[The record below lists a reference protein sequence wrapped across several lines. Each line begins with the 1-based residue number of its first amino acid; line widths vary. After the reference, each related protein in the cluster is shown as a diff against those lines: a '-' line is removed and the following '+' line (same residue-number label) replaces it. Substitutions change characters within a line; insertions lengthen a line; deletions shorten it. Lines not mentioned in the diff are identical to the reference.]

1 MNSDRIKTSIENIFQ
16 EDRRWSHQPYKSRRI
31 VFWYDP
37 EKQFQD
43 IFDQLQFTSEST
55 AETTPEIIKYQLGD
69 NAFTTKYH
77 LLIKHPDQ
85 NFLIYA
91 PFKEP
96 APEDNW
102 LIDIQ
107 LYSQT
112 FSADPAA
119 MLFADLNFHQRSLE
133 NIIRQHLKFFDSRKR
148 RDAIFNM
155 RLDVDTSDREF
166 LLAMLSV
173 LAGIKVANADM
184 LLRQVLSA
192 GLLESDNKHWLE
204 FQKFNLDTA
213 FWEIVKESTG
223 FDSSKRSLQKLL
235 NSLLISHLQMTLR
248 CKLPE
253 SLSAYTLP
261 SSQKAYA
268 FIEHWAND
276 RTDGDQWISL
286 IKQVEK
292 ELQIQSAIA
301 DLLPEHIYQ
310 SNTFECI
317 DFMLMRACVR
327 EIKAQASDLKRW
339 QKWFNMRRTFIWCE
353 KYPTYAN
360 TYEALAAAIELL
372 EMKESFS
379 ISAPL
384 LPHWE
389 KGLGDEGNSSTSA
402 SKLFKLYTQSLY
414 LADRLYRKFIV
425 ASDDSVPILR
435 EQGVIEY
442 IENLYVNWF
451 LDNLGQAWTEAIA
464 PLQVNNQINN
474 QTNWQLE
481 GIPSQQKFFQ
491 NYVQQILQTSDREKV
506 FVIISDAMRYEVAS
520 ELKEQIAK
528 ELRGNIAIKAQLGIL
543 PSITSL
549 GMAALLSG
557 TSLEFSND
565 FKDVLRDG
573 LSTQGSEARQ
583 KVLQKTAQVDA
594 TVISATDLIKMTV
607 DEGREQIKPY
617 RLIYIYHDSIDSIGD
632 KPASERQVMTA
643 CEMAI
648 TELLKL
654 VKRICNS
661 LNGTQVF
668 ITADHGFLY
677 QRKAIA
683 EADKLPLPND
693 SDILKTSRRYYLQNS
708 LRNSLQDM
716 STTSPSPITHYQS
729 PILEFAIPDNTQN
742 LCVVVPRGN
751 LRFAKQGGGSQF
763 VHGGASL
770 QEICV
775 PVISYHHKRA
785 EKGDEDRIQKVG
797 VQINARSRR
806 VTNNRFSISIL
817 QTDPVIGRWR
827 SRSITVALYDPQTN
841 SPITDIKAIE
851 LNSDHPQPTERE
863 FPQTLTVTVG
873 NPPVSAYLIIRD
885 RDDDSELL
893 REAWTVSLAISNDF
907 GDF

>member
-16 EDRRWSHQPYKSRRI
+16 DDRRWSHQPYKSRRI

-43 IFDQLQFTSEST
+43 IFDELQFI
-55 AETTPEIIKYQLGD
+55 PEIFPEIVKYQLGD

-77 LLIKHPDQ
+77 LLIKHPEQ

-91 PFKEP
+91 PFSEP
-96 APEDNW
+96 SSEDNW

-107 LYSQT
+107 TYSQT

-119 MLFADLNFHQRSLE
+119 LLFADLNFHQRSLE
-133 NIIRQHLKFFDSRKR
+133 SIIRQHLKFFDNRKR
-148 RDAIFNM
+148 KESIFNM
-155 RLDVDTSDREF
+155 CLSAETSDREF

-213 FWEIVKESTG
+213 FWEIVRESTG
-223 FDSSKRSLQKLL
+223 FDQSKRSLQKLL
-235 NSLLISHLQMTLR
+235 NCLLISHLQMTLR
-248 CKLPE
+248 GKLPE
-253 SLSAYTLP
+253 SLSAYTLT

-276 RTDGDQWISL
+276 RTDGDQWSILS
-286 IKQVEK
+286 KQIEVEL
-292 ELQIQSAIA
+292 EIESAIA

-360 TYEALAAAIELL
+360 TYEALASAIELL
-372 EMKESFS
+372 EMKTSLFPNLGDDGSFS
-379 ISAPL
+379 KSSAP
-384 LPHWE
+384 E
-389 KGLGDEGNSSTSA
+389 
-402 SKLFKLYTQSLY
+402 LFKIYAQSLH

-425 ASDDSVPILR
+425 ASDNSVPILR

-451 LDNLGQAWTEAIA
+451 LDNLGKAWTEAIA
-464 PLQVNNQINN
+464 PLQINNQINN
-474 QTNWQLE
+474 QANWQLE
-481 GIPSQQKFFQ
+481 GISSQQKFFQ
-491 NYVQQILQTSDREKV
+491 NYIQRILQTSDREKV
-506 FVIISDAMRYEVAS
+506 FVIISDALRYEVAS
-520 ELKEQIAK
+520 ELKEQIEK
-528 ELRGNIAIKAQLGIL
+528 ELRGNIEIEAQLGLL

-557 TSLEFSND
+557 TSLEFTND

-573 LSTQGSEARQ
+573 LSTQGAEARQ
-583 KVLQKTAQVDA
+583 KVLQKTSQVDA
-594 TVISATDLIKMTV
+594 TVVSATDLIKMTV

-617 RLIYIYHDSIDSIGD
+617 RLIYIYHDNIDSIGD
-632 KPASERQVMTA
+632 KPASERQVMAA
-643 CEMAI
+643 CETAI
-648 TELLKL
+648 AELLKL

-661 LNGTQVF
+661 LNGTHVF

-693 SDILKTSRRYYLQNS
+693 ADLLKSSRRYYLRPS
-708 LRNSLQDM
+708 LKDM
-716 STTSPSPITHYQS
+716 PKASPSPNSHT
-729 PILEFAIPDNTQN
+729 LEFAIPNHIQN
-742 LCVVVPRGN
+742 LSVVVPRSN
-751 LRFAKQGGGSQF
+751 LRFAKQGAGSQF

-775 PVISYHHKRA
+775 PVISYRHKRA

-817 QTDPVIGRWR
+817 QTDSVIGRWR
-827 SRSITVALYDPQTN
+827 SRSITIALYDPQTN
-841 SPITDIKAIE
+841 SPITDIKALE
-851 LNSDHPQPTERE
+851 LNSDSPQPTERE

-893 REAWTVSLAISNDF
+893 RETWTVSLAISNDF

>member
-16 EDRRWSHQPYKSRRI
+16 DDRRWSHQPYKSRRI

-43 IFDQLQFTSEST
+43 IFDELQFI
-55 AETTPEIIKYQLGD
+55 PEIFPEIVKYQLGD

-77 LLIKHPDQ
+77 LLIKHPEQ

-91 PFKEP
+91 PFSEP
-96 APEDNW
+96 SSEDNW

-107 LYSQT
+107 TYSQT

-119 MLFADLNFHQRSLE
+119 LLFADLNFHQRSLE
-133 NIIRQHLKFFDSRKR
+133 SIIRQHLKFFDNRKR
-148 RDAIFNM
+148 KESIFNM
-155 RLDVDTSDREF
+155 CLSAETSDREF

-213 FWEIVKESTG
+213 FWEIVRESTG
-223 FDSSKRSLQKLL
+223 FDQSKRSLQKLL
-235 NSLLISHLQMTLR
+235 NCLLISHLQMTLR
-248 CKLPE
+248 GKLPE
-253 SLSAYTLP
+253 SLSAYTLT

-276 RTDGDQWISL
+276 RTDGDQWSILSRQ
-286 IKQVEK
+286 IEVEL
-292 ELQIQSAIA
+292 EIESAIA

-360 TYEALAAAIELL
+360 TYEALASAIELL
-372 EMKESFS
+372 EMKTSLFPSLGDDGSFS
-379 ISAPL
+379 KSSAP
-384 LPHWE
+384 E
-389 KGLGDEGNSSTSA
+389 
-402 SKLFKLYTQSLY
+402 LFKIYAQSLH

-425 ASDDSVPILR
+425 ASDNSVPILR

-464 PLQVNNQINN
+464 PLQINNQINN
-474 QTNWQLE
+474 QANWQLE
-481 GIPSQQKFFQ
+481 GISSQQKFFQ
-491 NYVQQILQTSDREKV
+491 NYIQRILQTSDREKV
-506 FVIISDAMRYEVAS
+506 FVIISDALRYEVAS
-520 ELKEQIAK
+520 ELKEQIEK
-528 ELRGNIAIKAQLGIL
+528 ELRGNIEIEAQLGLL

-557 TSLEFSND
+557 TSLEFTND

-573 LSTQGSEARQ
+573 LSTQGAEARQ
-583 KVLQKTAQVDA
+583 KVLQKTSQVDA
-594 TVISATDLIKMTV
+594 TVVSATDLIKMTV

-617 RLIYIYHDSIDSIGD
+617 RLIYIYHDNIDSIGD
-632 KPASERQVMTA
+632 KPASERQVMAA
-643 CEMAI
+643 CETAI
-648 TELLKL
+648 AELLKL

-661 LNGTQVF
+661 LNGTHVF

-693 SDILKTSRRYYLQNS
+693 ADLLKSSRRYYLRPS
-708 LRNSLQDM
+708 LKDM
-716 STTSPSPITHYQS
+716 PKASPSPNSHT
-729 PILEFAIPDNTQN
+729 LEFAIPNHIQN
-742 LCVVVPRGN
+742 LSVVVPRSN
-751 LRFAKQGGGSQF
+751 LRFAKQGAGSQF

-775 PVISYHHKRA
+775 PVISYRHKRA

-806 VTNNRFSISIL
+806 VTNNRFSVSIL

-827 SRSITVALYDPQTN
+827 SRSITIALYDPQTN
-841 SPITDIKAIE
+841 SPITDIKALE
-851 LNSDHPQPTERE
+851 LNSDSPQPTERE

-893 REAWTVSLAISNDF
+893 RETWTVSLAISNDF